1 MAQDLK
7 EFAMTGFAFSSQG
20 HIARIVFNRSDEQN
34 LLSRDLLM
42 ALRTIVNDLASNP
55 EINVL
60 TLAAEGTEC
69 FSTGIL
75 TPALRGRLTKDEVLR
90 LIRLANETFDAI
102 EALPQIV
109 IAGLS
114 GYVRAGAVELALA
127 CDIRIAGD
135 HVRLASPEAK
145 WGGFPGAGAPVRLP
159 NIVGTARTLE
169 LLCTGREI
177 DATEMERYGLVEFVV
192 PRDRVHA
199 EMDAL
204 AEAIASNGP
213 LATRGTKR
221 IVRLKE
227 AAGFRA
233 ARELSDALRSA
244 LEYSQDV
251 DEGIAAALAG
261 RQPRF
266 TGR

>member
-1 MAQDLK
+1 
-7 EFAMTGFAFSSQG
+7 MTGFSFDIQG
-20 HIARIVFNRSDEQN
+20 RVAGIVFNRPDQQN
-34 LLSRDLLM
+34 LLSEDLLLE
-42 ALRTIVNDLASNP
+42 LRNIASDLASNRD
-55 EINVL
+55 IHVL
-60 TLAAEGTEC
+60 TLTGEGTEC

-75 TPALRGRLTKDEVLR
+75 TPALRGQLAKDQVLQ

-109 IAGLS
+109 IAGLN
-114 GYVRAGAVELALA
+114 GHIRAGAVELALA
-127 CDIRIAGD
+127 CDIRIAGN
-135 HVRLASPEAK
+135 HVRLSSPEAK

-159 NIVGTARTLE
+159 SIVGSARTLE

-177 DATEMERYGLVEFVV
+177 DATEMERYGLVERVV
-192 PRDRVHA
+192 PRDDVHA

-204 AEAIASNGP
+204 AEVIAGNGP

-221 IVRLKE
+221 IVKLRQ

-233 ARELSDALRSA
+233 ARELSDALRAA
-244 LEYSQDV
+244 LEFSHDV
-251 DEGIAAALAG
+251 DEGIAAAREG
-261 RQPRF
+261 RKPRF

>member
-1 MAQDLK
+1 
-7 EFAMTGFAFSSQG
+7 MTGFSFDIQG
-20 HIARIVFNRSDEQN
+20 RVAGIVFNRPDAQN
-34 LLSRDLLM
+34 LLSQDLLLE
-42 ALRTIVNDLASNP
+42 LRSIASDLASNHD
-55 EINVL
+55 IQVL
-60 TLAAEGTEC
+60 TLTGEGTEC

-75 TPALRGRLTKDEVLR
+75 TPALRGQLAKDQVLH

-109 IAGLS
+109 IAGLN
-114 GYVRAGAVELALA
+114 GYVRAGAVELVLA
-127 CDIRIAGD
+127 CDIRIAGN
-135 HVRLASPEAK
+135 HVRLSSPEAK

-159 NIVGTARTLE
+159 SIVGSARTLE

-177 DATEMERYGLVEFVV
+177 DATEMERYGLVERVV
-192 PRDRVHA
+192 PRDDVHA

-204 AEAIASNGP
+204 AEVIAGNGP

-221 IVRLKE
+221 IVKLRQ

-244 LEYSQDV
+244 LEFSHDV
-251 DEGIAAALAG
+251 DEGIAAAREG
-261 RQPRF
+261 RKPQF